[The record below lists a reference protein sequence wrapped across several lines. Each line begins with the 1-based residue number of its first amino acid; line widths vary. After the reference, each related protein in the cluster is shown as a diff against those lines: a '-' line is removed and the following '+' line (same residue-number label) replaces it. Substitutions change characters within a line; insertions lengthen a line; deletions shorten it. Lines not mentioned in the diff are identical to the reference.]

1 MAKLTCFGGAGS
13 ATGANFFLELEEAR
27 ILVDCGMEQ
36 GLNAF
41 RHNNRPFPY
50 DPASMQY
57 LFVTHAHIDH
67 VGLIPKLVK
76 AGFKGQ
82 IFSTPETKALGELL
96 LLDASKIGIHDD
108 AILYTPD
115 DVAHAL
121 KYWHTI
127 PYHEP
132 RDLPAGRQD
141 SAFTVE
147 LFDAGHVLG
156 SSLIK
161 FTFPSGKT
169 MLFTGDIGNSPSPL
183 LRDVEKIRGLDYLL
197 MESVYGDRQHEDREN
212 RDTKFL
218 EIAKAAIA
226 RGGTLLIPAFSLER
240 TQMLLEKLDNLLES
254 KQLPSVPVY
263 LDSPLAIHLTGI
275 YEKVRHLYNTRIEK
289 ELRRGDDIFD
299 FKELRE
305 TLRGAD
311 SHQIDRTS
319 GPKIIIAGSGMS
331 TAGRILGHEARYLPD
346 VNSTLLLTGYQA
358 IGTLGRQLEEG
369 MKRVRIDGQ
378 DVNVRAKI
386 EKIGGYSGHADSDA
400 LVEFA
405 SASADTLKKVFV
417 GMGELKSEIFLAQRL
432 RDELHLDAVALEEGR
447 SYDIDL

>member
-13 ATGANFFLELEEAR
+13 ATGANFFLELENAR

-41 RHNNRPFPY
+41 KHNNRQFPY
-50 DPASMQY
+50 EPSSMEY

-76 AGFKGQ
+76 AGFKGE
-82 IFSTPETKALGELL
+82 IYSTPETKALGELL
-96 LLDASKIGIHDD
+96 MLDASKIGIHDD
-108 AILYTPD
+108 AVLYTPD
-115 DVAHAL
+115 DVAASL
-121 KYWHTI
+121 KLWHTL
-127 PYHEP
+127 PYHTP
-132 RDLPAGRQD
+132 K
-141 SAFTVE
+141 AFDGFSVE

-183 LRDVEKIRGLDYLL
+183 LKDVEKVSGLDYLL
-197 MESVYGDRQHEDREN
+197 TESVYGDRQHEDREN
-212 RDTKFL
+212 RDAKFL

-254 KQLPSVPVY
+254 KTLPSVPVY
-263 LDSPLAIHLTGI
+263 LDSPLAIRLTGI
-275 YEKVRHLYNTRIEK
+275 YEKVRHLYNARIEG
-289 ELRRGDDIFD
+289 ELGRGDDIFS
-299 FKELRE
+299 FKELKE

-311 SHQIDRTS
+311 SHQIDRTN

-346 VNSTLLLTGYQA
+346 TQSTLLLTGYQA

-378 DVNVRAKI
+378 DVLVRARI
-386 EKIGGYSGHADSDA
+386 EKIEGYSGHADSDA

-405 SASADTLKKVFV
+405 SASAKTLKKVFV

-432 RDELHLDAVALEEGR
+432 HDELGLDAVALEEGR
-447 SYDIDL
+447 SYDVDI